1 MQMNKTNKKI
11 SIIIADDHIFFR
23 EGLAKVLQMCKQYV
37 VLGEAANGE
46 ELVSLA
52 NQHAPDLL
60 IVDIS
65 MPTLNGIE
73 AVKQIKYLGINCK
86 VIALSMHSEVAILN
100 KMIAAGAMS
109 ILDKNI
115 SRDELYEAINTV
127 VVENQTYFPAAI
139 KEKMQSLLNRAHG
152 IDRQKPVATFSD
164 RELEIIHLV
173 CKDYSNKMIAEK
185 LALSSRTVEAHRTR
199 IMEKMEVKSVAGL
212 VAYALSNGISVIEQ

>member
-1 MQMNKTNKKI
+1 MNTKKTKEKI
-11 SIIIADDHIFFR
+11 NIIIADDHTFFR
-23 EGLAKVLQMCKQYV
+23 EGLAKVLKMCKHYV

-46 ELVSLA
+46 ELVLLA
-52 NQHAPDLL
+52 SQHAPDLL
-60 IVDIS
+60 IVDIG

-73 AVKQIKYLGINCK
+73 AVKQIKHLGINCK
-86 VIALSMHSEVAILN
+86 VIALSMHSEAAILN
-100 KMIAAGAMS
+100 KMIDAGAMS

-127 VVENQTYFPAAI
+127 VLENCTYFPAAT
-139 KEKMQSLLNRAHG
+139 KAKMQNLLNKAPG
-152 IDRQKPVATFSD
+152 NDRQKNVASFSD
-164 RELEIIHLV
+164 REIEIINLV

-212 VAYALSNGISVIEQ
+212 VAYAFSHGISVIEQ